1 VKIYLERAYM
11 DWWGV
16 CVHDLRVAGGYACN
30 AIHGVPFAA
39 SRSGVKNVSAR
50 SHFAS
55 WVSSINF

>member
-1 VKIYLERAYM
+1 M
-11 DWWGV
+11 DWRGV

-39 SRSGVKNVSAR
+39 SRSGIKNVSLR